1 DKASEKS
8 DFESA
13 QCKRSNSLTPV
24 SSGGVDDGS
33 SSWSVDSSTAELSRT
48 MATCVAP
55 SLEVAV
61 YGGTTA
67 LPAERPNEQG
77 EYYTV
82 YFILQMAMS
91 CSDGITLPQKILF
104 PSERLSLK
112 WTQVHRI
119 GAGLQ
124 NLGNTC
130 FLNSALQ
137 CLSYTAPLANYMLS
151 REHSK
156 TCHEPGFCMLCT
168 MQNHIIQVFANSGN
182 AIKPL
187 GVLHELKR
195 IAKHFRCGNQ
205 EDAHEFLRYTVDAM
219 QKSCLPTNKLD
230 RQTQSTTLIHQIFGG
245 YLRSRVKCMN
255 CKAVSDTFDP
265 YLDIA
270 LDIKN
275 ASSITK
281 ALEQFVKAE
290 QLDWENAYKC
300 GTCKEMVQ
308 ASKRLS
314 IHRNSN
320 VLTISLKRFANFN
333 GGKISKDVKYSEYLD
348 LRPYMSQSHGEPQ
361 IYGLYAVLVHS
372 GFSCYAGHYYCY
384 VKASNGQW
392 YQMNDSSVTPTD
404 IRSVLNQQ
412 AYLLFYIK
420 QGSTDL
426 KNGDFNQGFTP
437 GHSSPRPVVT
447 AKLNGHSY
455 TSSTIIGPQL
465 PPHMLKNNSY
475 VNGNGS
481 SKEYNSG
488 SKPSS
493 SDISSM
499 SKATSNVSYSST
511 SSSAS
516 HQPVHPTAI
525 PEPQKRPKMSFIVGC
540 GKVVRCNRTPSTPS
554 SSSSS
559 SASYSYPQSSSST
572 SKFQRSK
579 QVNGTSSYRSATF
592 LVPYDEESSE
602 ESDQESRVLDNGT
615 AKPSIVAKA
624 PSGNGGMHS
633 PISHSSC
640 SHLPETNGSNS
651 VSESHIGT
659 NGSGHGPLNGH
670 HKVNG
675 FKHSDKASDS
685 PASESSISDTN
696 SLDSQS
702 LSSSKSEGLLSPSD
716 STERAKPLTDPLT
729 QHVSHPGPTPGTDT
743 QALAK
748 PAEVTPST
756 QATLIEESSQ
766 VNATTESTLSNHSLT
781 HQASDELISP
791 NRTETETVKG
801 AVSKENVEMCQSSKP
816 SSCEGKRLAEH
827 QEQDRDLNQPHVS
840 AATKD
845 RDRDKE
851 CHRNYRELKDRS
863 RERHGHGH
871 RPEREYYP
879 HKECSRSRHI
889 DKEAARYRDKY
900 SYHHRDRHYK
910 RAREEWSRDWERD
923 RRYQTSHC
931 SSNHYYREPGWRR
944 AREDSRDRLH
954 YNGEQSS
961 NRAKPSSPR
970 STSSLPRHGTRKR
983 SLSGEDSTSEE
994 CRAKKFKKSKKK
1006 NKDKH
1011 RSSERDVSDKN
1022 QDSSSCRHKKKKKK
1036 KRRHESEDRSHR
1048 ERQSALTLDKHDW
1061 KGRNGEERRS
1071 HNHQRSSDQDGSPH
1085 RSKLSCTED
1094 HHHQLNGH
1102 SGNGVNHYNGYVQGF
1117 CHKELDAQI
1126 KYGDLNHTSSNNSG
1140 KIFLCGGDTGE
1151 TGPVPC
1157 R

>member
-1 DKASEKS
+1 MTIVDKASEKS

-13 QCKRSNSLTPV
+13 LCKHSSSLNPV
-24 SSGGVDDGS
+24 SSGGLDNGS
-33 SSWSVDSSTAELSRT
+33 SSWSVDSSTAELSRS

-55 SLEVAV
+55 SLEVAL
-61 YGGTTA
+61 YGGNTT
-67 LPAERPNEQG
+67 LPAERPNEQ
-77 EYYTV
+77 V
-82 YFILQMAMS
+82 AVS
-91 CSDGITLPQKILF
+91 CGDGISLPQKILF
-104 PSERLSLK
+104 PPERLSLK

-156 TCHEPGFCMLCT
+156 TCHEPEFCMLCI
-168 MQNHIIQVFANSGN
+168 MQNHTIQVFANSGN

-219 QKSCLPTNKLD
+219 QKSCLPNNKLD
-230 RQTQSTTLIHQIFGG
+230 RQTQATTLIHQIFGG

-275 ASSITK
+275 APTILK
-281 ALEQFVKAE
+281 AFEQFVKAE

-300 GTCKEMVQ
+300 STCKETVQ

-333 GGKISKDVKYSEYLD
+333 GGKISKDVRYTEYFD

-426 KNGDFNQGFTP
+426 KNGDFNQKGFTP
-437 GHSSPRPVVT
+437 GHSSPRPLT
-447 AKLNGHSY
+447 PKLNGHSY

-465 PPHMLKNNSY
+465 PPTMLKNNSY

-481 SKEYNSG
+481 SKEYHNS

-493 SDISSM
+493 SDSSV
-499 SKATSNVSYSST
+499 SKAASNVSYSST
-511 SSSAS
+511 PSSAS
-516 HQPVHPTAI
+516 NQPVHPTGM
-525 PEPQKRPKMSFIVGC
+525 KRLKMSFTVSY
-540 GKVVRCNRTPSTPS
+540 GKVVRCNRTQTAPS

-559 SASYSYPQSSSST
+559 SASYSHPQSSSST
-572 SKFQRSK
+572 SKLQCSK
-579 QVNGTSSYRSATF
+579 QVNGTSSYSSSTF

-602 ESDQESRVLDNGT
+602 DSDQESRVLDNGT
-615 AKPSIVAKA
+615 SKLSGVAKA
-624 PSGNGGMHS
+624 ASVNDGMHS
-633 PISHSSC
+633 PHFNSSRSHS
-640 SHLPETNGSNS
+640 PKTNGSNS
-651 VSESHIGT
+651 FSESHIGT
-659 NGSGHGPLNGH
+659 NGSGHGQ
-670 HKVNG
+670 VNG

-696 SLDSQS
+696 LDSQS
-702 LSSSKSEGLLSPSD
+702 VSSSKSEGMRSPSD
-716 STERAKPLTDPLT
+716 SMESAKPLTDPLT
-729 QHVSHPGPTPGTDT
+729 HPVPTPGTDT

-748 PAEVTPST
+748 PAELTPST
-756 QATLIEESSQ
+756 QATLTEASIQ
-766 VNATTESTLSNHSLT
+766 VKATTESTLSNHRPA
-781 HQASDELISP
+781 HQGSDELTSLERP
-791 NRTETETVKG
+791 RMETVTVKG
-801 AVSKENVEMCQSSKP
+801 AVSKEDGEMCPSGKP
-816 SSCEGKRLAEH
+816 NACEQIRLAEH
-827 QEQDRDLNQPHVS
+827 QEHDLNQPHVS
-840 AATKD
+840 TATKD
-845 RDRDKE
+845 RDKE
-851 CHRNYRELKDRS
+851 YHRNYRELKDRS
-863 RERHGHGH
+863 RERHGH

-879 HKECSRSRHI
+879 QKERSRSRHR
-889 DKEAARYRDKY
+889 DKESARYWDRY
-900 SYHHRDRHYK
+900 SYQHGDRHYK
-910 RAREEWSRDWERD
+910 RAREERSQDWERG
-923 RRYQTSHC
+923 RRFQNSHR
-931 SSNHYYREPGWRR
+931 SSSHNYRGLMLRH
-944 AREDSRDRLH
+944 AREDRRDRCH

-961 NRAKPSSPR
+961 NRAKPSSPCT
-970 STSSLPRHGTRKR
+970 TSPLPRHGTRKR
-983 SLSGEDSTSEE
+983 SLSGEDSMSEE
-994 CRAKKFKKSKKK
+994 RRAKKCKKSKKK

-1011 RSSERDVSDKN
+1011 RSSERDVSVKN
-1022 QDSSSCRHKKKKKK
+1022 QDSSSSRQKKKKKK
-1036 KRRHESEDRSHR
+1036 KRRHESEDRLHR
-1048 ERQSALTLDKHDW
+1048 QGRSSDRHDW
-1061 KGRNGEERRS
+1061 KGRNGEERKSRK
-1071 HNHQRSSDQDGSPH
+1071 HQRSTDRDSSPH
-1085 RSKLSCTED
+1085 RSKLPCMEVLP
-1094 HHHQLNGH
+1094 QL
-1102 SGNGVNHYNGYVQGF
+1102 SGYSGDVVKHYNGYVQGF
-1117 CHKELDAQI
+1117 CHKEVVAEN
-1126 KYGDLNHTSSNNSG
+1126 KYGAVNHISSNNSG
-1140 KIFLCGGDTGE
+1140 KISLCEGDMGE

>member
-1 DKASEKS
+1 MTIVDKASEKS

-13 QCKRSNSLTPV
+13 QSKHSGSLTPV
-24 SSGGVDDGS
+24 SSGDVADGS
-33 SSWSVDSSTAELSRT
+33 SNWSVDSSTAECSRV

-55 SLEVAV
+55 SLEVTV

-67 LPAERPNEQG
+67 LPAGRPNEQ
-77 EYYTV
+77 V
-82 YFILQMAMS
+82 AMN
-91 CSDGITLPQKILF
+91 CGDGITLPQKILF

-156 TCHEPGFCMLCT
+156 TCHESGFCMLCT

-205 EDAHEFLRYTVDAM
+205 EDAHEFLQYTVDAM

-230 RQTQSTTLIHQIFGG
+230 RQTQATTLIHQIFGG

-275 ASSITK
+275 APNITK
-281 ALEQFVKAE
+281 ALELFVKAE

-300 GTCKEMVQ
+300 STCKEMVQ
-308 ASKRLS
+308 ATKRLS

-333 GGKISKDVKYSEYLD
+333 GGKISKDVRYSEYLD
-348 LRPYMSQSHGEPQ
+348 LRPYMSQSHGDPQ

-426 KNGDFNQGFTP
+426 KNGDLNQMGLTP
-437 GHSSPRPVVT
+437 GHSSHRPVVT
-447 AKLNGHSY
+447 PKLNGHSH
-455 TSSTIIGPQL
+455 TSSSIIGPQL
-465 PPHMLKNNSY
+465 PPHMLKSNSH

-481 SKEYNSG
+481 SKEYHSG

-493 SDISSM
+493 SDISGVN
-499 SKATSNVSYSST
+499 KATSSLTYCSSTT

-516 HQPVHPTAI
+516 HQPVHPTSI
-525 PEPQKRPKMSFIVGC
+525 PEPQKRPKMSFLVGS
-540 GKVVRCNRTPSTPS
+540 GKVVRGNRAPS

-559 SASYSYPQSSSST
+559 SSSDSYSYPQSSSST
-572 SKFQRSK
+572 SKFQHSK
-579 QVNGTSSYRSATF
+579 QVNGTSSYHSATF

-602 ESDQESRVLDNGT
+602 ESDQESRVLDSGT
-615 AKPSIVAKA
+615 AKPYGVAKA
-624 PSGNGGMHS
+624 ASENSGTHS
-633 PISHSSC
+633 PLSHSS
-640 SHLPETNGSNS
+640 SSLSPETNGFNS
-651 VSESHIGT
+651 FSASRMAE

-702 LSSSKSEGLLSPSD
+702 VLSSKSEGLLSPSP
-716 STERAKPLTDPLT
+716 SMEKAKPLTDPLT
-729 QHVSHPGPTPGTDT
+729 QHVSHPATTPSADT
-743 QALAK
+743 QAMANSV
-748 PAEVTPST
+748 EVSPST
-756 QATLIEESSQ
+756 QATLTEASSD
-766 VNATTESTLSNHSLT
+766 VKTMTKSTLSSYSASQQVTDELASLDIPKMEAKTVSVANGKEDMKPCQSGNHST
-781 HQASDELISP
+781 W
-791 NRTETETVKG
+791 
-801 AVSKENVEMCQSSKP
+801 
-816 SSCEGKRLAEH
+816 EGKRPAEH
-827 QEQDRDLNQPHVS
+827 QEHDGDLNQPLVS
-840 AATKD
+840 TATKD
-845 RDRDKE
+845 TNRDKGN
-851 CHRNYRELKDRS
+851 HRHYRELKNRS
-863 RERHGHGH
+863 RERYS
-871 RPEREYYP
+871 RWPERENYP
-879 HKECSRSRHI
+879 HMEHFRSR
-889 DKEAARYRDKY
+889 Y
-900 SYHHRDRHYK
+900 SDRHVNSRRDHNYN
-910 RAREEWSRDWERD
+910 RGREERLYDWQWDRKPQSSHRSSSHSYKELAWCHARRNSRNRW
-923 RRYQTSHC
+923 
-931 SSNHYYREPGWRR
+931 N
-944 AREDSRDRLH
+944 

-970 STSSLPRHGTRKR
+970 STSPLPQPRKR
-983 SLSGEDSTSEE
+983 SLSGDDSMSEE
-994 CRAKKFKKSKKK
+994 RRVKKSKKSKKK

-1011 RSSERDVSDKN
+1011 RSLERDVSDKN
-1022 QDSSSCRHKKKKKK
+1022 QDNSSSRHKKKKKK
-1036 KRRHESEDRSHR
+1036 KRRHEAEDRSHR
-1048 ERQSALTLDKHDW
+1048 ERQSTLSSDKRDW

-1071 HNHQRSSDQDGSPH
+1071 HKHQHSSDRDSSSH
-1085 RSKLSCTED
+1085 HAKKLCTGD
-1094 HHHQLNGH
+1094 LHQLNGH

-1117 CHKELDAQI
+1117 FHKEMDAQAR
-1126 KYGDLNHTSSNNSG
+1126 YRDLNRTTSNNSG
-1140 KIFLCGGDTGE
+1140 KMFLCGGETGE